1 MSKPWNFFN
10 CRSSSMGKLF
20 MNKVEIVKK
29 KLFVVGNV
37 YLILSSALHDSSM
50 TDSRIWHMCF
60 CER

>member
-1 MSKPWNFFN
+1 
-10 CRSSSMGKLF
+10 MGKLF